1 MAATTPK
8 QDNIDKL
15 LSKIDKL
22 IESLDPNKK
31 SLIDEFTK
39 AIDKSKMAE
48 NIEKFTKTKKKDEGK
63 EKRDKEKRGKE
74 KQDKETDR
82 KYNRILKRFG
92 FQANTENGK
101 TRISYQKAD
110 NVREFGQA
118 LNQVGQSMTGRFGK
132 VGKQISNFGSSLSK
146 LSRGMGAFIAFL
158 EIGSQVL
165 KSVSEADARQQS
177 IQNRRNTNL
186 TNRNIKLS
194 RTETEGNVDTL
205 NVYKE
210 NALSKYNKIF
220 TELQGKTAIENAKAI
235 ASTNT
240 RINSIIGDVNDAAW
254 SALASKTD
262 IDAQNK
268 KLGLQVAK
276 TNAIENRAISQRNYE
291 LGARQSER
299 NYEMKQAVLEA
310 QKTDADLTLEDMKNA
325 REHPWSETLNRIAGG
340 RTSADNVKGD
350 TKWNSKEGFNA
361 DKFLSQ
367 GVAGSTL
374 GGAIGHAVGVAGL
387 SFGNNLV
394 EAGSNL
400 IETRTKK
407 KITDATN
414 ALNAA
419 QASNENQ
426 IKMQTTVLSNS
437 NEIRNKVLE
446 GMTEIKNSVIDTET
460 EIKKAYQKMAQEVEK
475 WHIAFQDKAY
485 DSGIGKGM
493 TKKGQ
498 LNKYRSFMTESLVDL
513 ASKYG
518 INADQLFAMQNGYTA
533 EGRSKLLNRKDL
545 EKQASFS
552 NIYMGGD
559 FNTTAEIAN
568 GTEIFNM
575 GVSDTVN
582 HMEEMAKQV
591 NKMGLDGR
599 KYMKDMVKYLKTAQ
613 KYDFKNGLKGMMNI
627 AKWAQNVRFNMDSVP
642 SMIDDIQKGGLEGII
657 TKAAKL
663 QVMGGRFAMGAD
675 PIAMAYEAYN
685 DPAALMKRYND
696 MTKGMGTFNSKTG
709 EVTFNGMEQDQM
721 RLLAEYSGQSLEDIR
736 KQATYN
742 VKKSK
747 VEGTIKDKD
756 LTEDQRMS
764 LINKAFYQDGQWKV
778 NDVTGNAIN
787 LSDVNSQNIGN
798 VQADTYEGKMEQG
811 MQEIVSFT
819 KLFSGNTESNMAA
832 ISNAI
837 NQSGAADKELEE
849 RLKEA
854 KNDFGDKFDKYS
866 AQVLT
871 NMQEATLAYKDFL
884 NNFKDPKDQMAMA
897 VTTLKTFQ
905 KDTFDQLN
913 KILTQMGGDGK
924 KIADMN
930 ELKEKLAGLTFG
942 IATKGKD
949 GKIINKNI
957 SAEELIMNGSLYKG
971 NNGNL
976 YANQERIRELYGVS
990 GKISYGQYTK
1000 QQLADRGFS
1009 NKTITYTDV
1018 GGETNYEKAVKVEAA
1033 RAAAKKKNAIEKKK
1047 RQNGDVAA
1055 VVKAQ
1060 KNGTATDEEV
1070 KGAMLLNMEKFS
1082 DSIVAS
1088 NNKQIL
1094 TSAANITP
1102 INDGNV
1108 QFAKSDPKDTAIFA
1122 KTGGPFDTLF
1132 NEVFGRINDVYNSLQ
1147 SGSKLQVE
1155 PLKVTID
1162 GRLELNGGGQ
1172 TVDLIKQIQNDP
1184 LLARMISDI
1193 LVQNISSKYYGGRPT
1208 GGATFRN

>member
-1 MAATTPK
+1 MAAITPK
-8 QDNIDKL
+8 QDNIDRL

-22 IESLDPNKK
+22 IESLDTNKK
-31 SLIDEFTK
+31 SLIDEFTE

-48 NIEKFTKTKKKDEGK
+48 NIEKFTNTKKKDE
-63 EKRDKEKRGKE
+63 DKEKRGKE
-74 KQDKETDR
+74 RRDKERRDKETDR
-82 KYNRILKRFG
+82 KYNRVLNRFG

-110 NVREFGQA
+110 NIREFGKT
-118 LNQVGQSMTGRFGK
+118 LNEVGKSMTGHFGK
-132 VGKQISNFGSSLSK
+132 FGKQISRFGSSLSN
-146 LSRGMGAFIAFL
+146 LSRRMDGFIAFL
-158 EIGSQVL
+158 EIGGQVA
-165 KSVSEADARQQS
+165 KAMSEAYARQQD

-194 RTETEGNVDTL
+194 RIETEGNVDTL
-205 NVYKE
+205 NVNKE
-210 NALSKYNKIF
+210 NALSRYNKLF
-220 TELQGKTAIENAKAI
+220 TRLQGNMAI
-235 ASTNT
+235 ASAEALASVNT
-240 RINSIIGDVNDAAW
+240 KINSVIGDINEAAW
-254 SALASKTD
+254 SALESQTD
-262 IDAQNK
+262 IEAQKK
-268 KLGLQVAK
+268 KLGLLVAK
-276 TNAIENRAISQRNYE
+276 TDTIENRAIGQRNFE
-291 LGARQSER
+291 LGGRQSER
-299 NYEMKQAVLEA
+299 NYEKKQAVLEA
-310 QKTDADLTLEDMKNA
+310 QKTDMELTFEDMKNK
-325 REHPWSETLNRIAGG
+325 REHAWAETATYGLGS
-340 RTSADNVKGD
+340 RTYADNVQGD
-350 TKWNSKEGFNA
+350 AKWNTKKGYNENKFISQDTGGFA
-361 DKFLSQ
+361 A
-367 GVAGSTL
+367 AGMASD
-374 GGAIGHAVGVAGL
+374 IFSAVGLDFAK
-387 SFGNNLV
+387 NATQATANY
-394 EAGSNL
+394 
-400 IETRTKK
+400 IETNAKK
-407 KITDATN
+407 NAVDATN
-414 ALNAA
+414 VLNAA

-426 IKMQTTVLSNS
+426 VKTQTTVLSNV

-446 GMTEIKNSVIDTET
+446 GVTEIKSSVIDTQADIT
-460 EIKKAYQKMAQEVEK
+460 KAYQKMAQEVEK

-485 DSGIGKGM
+485 DSGIGKGI

-498 LNKYRSFMTESLVDL
+498 LNKYRSFTTESLVDL

-575 GVSDTVN
+575 GVSDTVD
-582 HMEEMAKQV
+582 HMGEMAKQV

-747 VEGTIKDKD
+747 VEGSIKDKD

-778 NDVTGNAIN
+778 NDVTGHAIN

-798 VQADTYEGKMEQG
+798 VQADTHEGKMEQG

-832 ISNAI
+832 LSNAI
-837 NQSGAADKELEE
+837 NQNGEADRELEE
-849 RLKEA
+849 RLRKAQEKFYNDFTDYKDKVFTNIKEA
-854 KNDFGDKFDKYS
+854 SKAYEVFLNLFDNKDPNAEIKTTLNNIATTLGIFETETIRHFNS
-866 AQVLT
+866 VLT
-871 NMQEATLAYKDFL
+871 KMGLNEKGEIVNNKVKTSSNIGNKPKPNLRPIDEKELKGATTTINDSRNSPTYEKSLKGYG
-884 NNFKDPKDQMAMA
+884 NNFKKG
-897 VTTLKTFQ
+897 F
-905 KDTFDQLN
+905 
-913 KILTQMGGDGK
+913 
-924 KIADMN
+924 
-930 ELKEKLAGLTFG
+930 KLAGARFTHGVQTESYGEMANGALQY
-942 IATKGKD
+942 IAQPLLNLLGMDSDNVDRFFNGEKTKTDNNKSKVKD
-949 GKIINKNI
+949 GV
-957 SAEELIMNGSLYKG
+957 MN
-971 NNGNL
+971 NNGHPMF
-976 YANQERIRELYGVS
+976 
-990 GKISYGQYTK
+990 TH
-1000 QQLADRGFS
+1000 
-1009 NKTITYTDV
+1009 
-1018 GGETNYEKAVKVEAA
+1018 
-1033 RAAAKKKNAIEKKK
+1033 
-1047 RQNGDVAA
+1047 
-1055 VVKAQ
+1055 
-1060 KNGTATDEEV
+1060 
-1070 KGAMLLNMEKFS
+1070 
-1082 DSIVAS
+1082 AS
-1088 NNKQIL
+1088 RV
-1094 TSAANITP
+1094 TP

-1108 QFAKSDPKDTAIFA
+1108 QLAKSDPKDTAIFA

-1132 NEVFGRINDVYNSLQ
+1132 NDVFGRINDVYNSLQ
-1147 SGSKLQVE
+1147 SGNKLQVE

-1172 TVDLIKQIQNDP
+1172 TVDLIKQIQNNP

>member
-1 MAATTPK
+1 
-8 QDNIDKL
+8 
-15 LSKIDKL
+15 
-22 IESLDPNKK
+22 
-31 SLIDEFTK
+31 
-39 AIDKSKMAE
+39 
-48 NIEKFTKTKKKDEGK
+48 
-63 EKRDKEKRGKE
+63 
-74 KQDKETDR
+74 
-82 KYNRILKRFG
+82 
-92 FQANTENGK
+92 
-101 TRISYQKAD
+101 
-110 NVREFGQA
+110 
-118 LNQVGQSMTGRFGK
+118 
-132 VGKQISNFGSSLSK
+132 
-146 LSRGMGAFIAFL
+146 
-158 EIGSQVL
+158 
-165 KSVSEADARQQS
+165 
-177 IQNRRNTNL
+177 
-186 TNRNIKLS
+186 
-194 RTETEGNVDTL
+194 
-205 NVYKE
+205 
-210 NALSKYNKIF
+210 
-220 TELQGKTAIENAKAI
+220 
-235 ASTNT
+235 
-240 RINSIIGDVNDAAW
+240 
-254 SALASKTD
+254 
-262 IDAQNK
+262 
-268 KLGLQVAK
+268 
-276 TNAIENRAISQRNYE
+276 
-291 LGARQSER
+291 
-299 NYEMKQAVLEA
+299 
-310 QKTDADLTLEDMKNA
+310 
-325 REHPWSETLNRIAGG
+325 
-340 RTSADNVKGD
+340 
-350 TKWNSKEGFNA
+350 
-361 DKFLSQ
+361 
-367 GVAGSTL
+367 
-374 GGAIGHAVGVAGL
+374 
-387 SFGNNLV
+387 
-394 EAGSNL
+394 
-400 IETRTKK
+400 
-407 KITDATN
+407 
-414 ALNAA
+414 
-419 QASNENQ
+419 
-426 IKMQTTVLSNS
+426 
-437 NEIRNKVLE
+437 
-446 GMTEIKNSVIDTET
+446 
-460 EIKKAYQKMAQEVEK
+460 
-475 WHIAFQDKAY
+475 
-485 DSGIGKGM
+485 
-493 TKKGQ
+493 
-498 LNKYRSFMTESLVDL
+498 
-513 ASKYG
+513 
-518 INADQLFAMQNGYTA
+518 
-533 EGRSKLLNRKDL
+533 
-545 EKQASFS
+545 
-552 NIYMGGD
+552 
-559 FNTTAEIAN
+559 
-568 GTEIFNM
+568 
-575 GVSDTVN
+575 
-582 HMEEMAKQV
+582 
-591 NKMGLDGR
+591 MGLDGR

-747 VEGTIKDKD
+747 VEGAIKDKD

-837 NQSGAADKELEE
+837 NQNGAADKELEE

-942 IATKGKD
+942 IATKGND

-1094 TSAANITP
+1094 TSAAKITP

-1147 SGSKLQVE
+1147 SGRKLQVE

-1172 TVDLIKQIQNDP
+1172 TVDLIKQIQNNP

>member
-48 NIEKFTKTKKKDEGK
+48 NIEKFTKTKKKDEDK
-63 EKRDKEKRGKE
+63 ERRDKERR
-74 KQDKETDR
+74 DKERRDKKTDM
-82 KYNRILKRFG
+82 KSNSVLKRFG

-240 RINSIIGDVNDAAW
+240 RINSIIGNVNDAAW

-262 IDAQNK
+262 IDAQYK

-291 LGARQSER
+291 LGTRQSER

-310 QKTDADLTLEDMKNA
+310 QKTDAELTLEDMKNA

-350 TKWNSKEGFNA
+350 TKWNSKKGFNA

-374 GGAIGHAVGVAGL
+374 GGAIGHAVGAAGL

-446 GMTEIKNSVIDTET
+446 GMTEIKNSVIDAET
-460 EIKKAYQKMAQEVEK
+460 EIKKAYQKMAQDVEK

-545 EKQASFS
+545 EKQSSFS

-575 GVSDTVN
+575 GVSDTVD
-582 HMEEMAKQV
+582 HMGEMAKQV

-747 VEGTIKDKD
+747 VEGYIKDKD

-787 LSDVNSQNIGN
+787 LSDVNSQNIGK

-913 KILTQMGGDGK
+913 LILRQMGSDGK
-924 KIADMN
+924 TIANMN
-930 ELKEKLAGLTFG
+930 ELKEELKGLSFG
-942 IATKGKD
+942 VHTKNSKGERVT
-949 GKIINKNI
+949 KNI
-957 SAEELIMNGSLYKG
+957 SAEEAVMKGLIYKG
-971 NNGNL
+971 NNGDT
-976 YANQERIRELYGVS
+976 YINQNRIRQIFGDSGELMYG
-990 GKISYGQYTK
+990 KNTRDELEK
-1000 QQLADRGFS
+1000 RGI
-1009 NKTITYTDV
+1009 NKKNKGGLIYTDT
-1018 GGETNYEKAVKVEAA
+1018 GGKVNFKQALAVENQRIDKYNKENAYTEKQVPGGNSGNTFTVKV
-1033 RAAAKKKNAIEKKK
+1033 RDNSKIKKNVTDGVMNS
-1047 RQNGDVAA
+1047 NGHPMFT
-1055 VVKAQ
+1055 Q
-1060 KNGTATDEEV
+1060 
-1070 KGAMLLNMEKFS
+1070 
-1082 DSIVAS
+1082 AS
-1088 NNKQIL
+1088 RV
-1094 TSAANITP
+1094 TP

-1147 SGSKLQVE
+1147 SGRKLQVE

-1172 TVDLIKQIQNDP
+1172 TVDLIKQIQNNP